1 MKFSMTHKKIA
12 IIIGLFACCTII
24 VFSLYAPVLTCLQ
37 NEKMGI
43 QVIAN
48 TTPVIIEGKQD
59 PGNIESCTIMEIDRE
74 VAKNSTIIEFSKT
87 LGDIA
92 PELEKGIQEAKG
104 SPEGWYDG
112 RRYANN
118 VIMESDPNRV
128 ICSLHNPS
136 ADCINLSYLYEY
148 QGRYFQIICI
158 TYPQTRPI
166 AGNSSC
172 VLCNNGSR
180 TG

>member
-1 MKFSMTHKKIA
+1 MTNKKIA
-12 IIIGLFACCTII
+12 LFIGLIACCTFI
-24 VFSLYAPVLTCLQ
+24 VFFLYAPVLNCLQ

-48 TTPVIIEGKQD
+48 ATPVTSEGKQD
-59 PGNIESCTIMEIDRE
+59 RGTIESCTIMEIDRD

-92 PELEKGIQEAKG
+92 PELEKGIQEAGG

-128 ICSLHNPS
+128 ICSVHNPS
-136 ADCINLSYLYEY
+136 LDCINMSYLYEY
-148 QGRYFQIICI
+148 QGRFFQIICI
-158 TYPQTRPI
+158 VYPVTRPT
-166 AGNSSC
+166 ARDSSC
-172 VLCNNGSR
+172 LLCNNGSR
-180 TG
+180 IGPK